1 MSDKAAI
8 RAAFDAAAQSYDAA
22 AVLQREVVDRLADRL
37 AIIKLD
43 AKRVVD
49 AGCGTGYAAAAL
61 QRRFP
66 AAQLIEFDL
75 APAMLQTAR
84 ARQPTGLKRLLERVK
99 GKVFPQQICGDIE
112 ALPFADNSVD
122 CIWSSLT
129 LQWCETP
136 DAFFAE
142 AMRVLRPGG
151 LLLFSTLGPDT
162 LKELRAAFAGIDGHS
177 HVNRFIDMHD
187 LGDALGRAG
196 FAAPV
201 MEMDL
206 LTLTYQ
212 NVREILADL
221 KGLGAQTLR
230 DGRRTGLMGK
240 QSWRV
245 MEATYEQ
252 FRCNGLLPSS
262 YEVLYGH
269 AWKPENAPNK
279 PLPDGRQV
287 IEFHRKP

>member
-8 RAAFDAAAQSYDAA
+8 RAAFDQAAQSYDAA
-22 AVLQREVVDRLADRL
+22 AILQREVVDRLAERL
-37 AIIKLD
+37 GIIKLVPQ
-43 AKRVVD
+43 RVLD
-49 AGCGTGYAAAAL
+49 AGCGTGYAGAAL

-75 APAMLQTAR
+75 APGMLQAAR
-84 ARQPTGLKRLLERVK
+84 TRQPAGWRRLVAK
-99 GKVFPQQICGDIE
+99 VSGKSFPQQICGDIE
-112 ALPFADNSVD
+112 ALPLADNSVD

-142 AMRVLRPGG
+142 ALRVLRPGG

-162 LKELRAAFAGIDGHS
+162 LKELRAAFSGIDGYT

-201 MEMDL
+201 MEMDM
-206 LTLTYQ
+206 LTLTYL

-221 KGLGAQTLR
+221 KGIGAHTLR
-230 DGRRTGLMGK
+230 DGRRSGLMGK
-240 QSWRV
+240 QAWRV

-252 FRCNGLLPSS
+252 FRSNGLLPSS

-269 AWKPENAPNK
+269 AWKPENLPNK
-279 PLPDGRQV
+279 QLPDGRQV
-287 IEFHRKP
+287 IEFHRKK